1 MTKEELLNDETFL
14 KEISTM
20 KNVEDVQKAFAA
32 KGVTISV
39 EELKAIKEGKLS
51 ADALDNVAGGF
62 KLGASISKFFS
73 FQIET

>member
-51 ADALDNVAGGF
+51 TETLDNVAGGLKFGVDLGKYF
-62 KLGASISKFFS
+62 KFN
-73 FQIET
+73 IET

>member
-39 EELKAIKEGKLS
+39 EELKAIYEGKLS
-51 ADALDNVAGGF
+51 TETLENVAGG
-62 KLGASISKFFS
+62 IKFGVDL
-73 FQIET
+73 

>member
-62 KLGASISKFFS
+62 KFGAEVGKFFK
-73 FQIET
+73 FNIET